1 MAVYT
6 IETPDGRRLKIEAN
20 SEADALRG
28 AEEWGAAN
36 APSSNQQRYDTALE
50 NVRQSQFADMTPEQW
65 QSYSSQILAPYDFQD
80 TTQQAQTFG
89 FGDEIN
95 AAAGA
100 LGSQVRNW
108 FGDQSAPGFGEAY
121 GQYSELE
128 QARRD
133 LGRDQLGYAAPVAD
147 VLGGFSVAGP
157 ARTVAGAVAP
167 ATAASLTSPR
177 ALSNAVIGGTTLG
190 YVGGF
195 GSTDGGLAERNAGG
209 AVGSGI
215 GAVTGRFG
223 PTVANAVGGAYGNVA
238 NLLARNSAARDAGI
252 DPGVARYL
260 SQALSADD
268 ALGPQGLARMNAAG
282 GQAMLVDA
290 APSTRTM
297 LDTAIQSSGTAGR
310 TARDAVQNRLAADS
324 GAITD
329 ALDNTLGAPE
339 GITSA
344 RARIASESR
353 GARSDAYQQAYAS
366 PIDYSSQSGLLLEE
380 LLARVPQEAI
390 NRANRLMSIRGERS
404 SQILAR
410 VGDDGSIVYEQLP
423 DVRQLDY
430 ITRALN
436 QEAEAGIG
444 MGAMGGQT
452 DVGSS
457 LQSLSSDIRSV
468 LGNHVPAYENA
479 LNVAG
484 DSIQRSKAVQ
494 LGADLLSPSTSMDD
508 IIRRSQNLSPAER
521 EGIAQ
526 GLRSQIDNLM
536 ARVRR
541 TLGNPDTETREA
553 ANALV
558 RLSTREA
565 RTKIEAALGE
575 DVAQRL
581 FQELDRAGTSFEL
594 AASVANNSQTFAR
607 QNQRDV
613 VNAMAGGDGV
623 IDTLRRG
630 QPVNAGQRVIQALTG
645 MTDDA
650 VAARSDDINNQIVRM
665 LVAQGPEAQNNWQ
678 TLNRL
683 SNRTYGNDAV
693 ARALAGGISSA
704 TLPASLS
711 TQRYIQGSR

>member
-1 MAVYT
+1 MAKFELTYNGERYEVDAPDEASAMAAFQSQ
-6 IETPDGRRLKIEAN
+6 IVGSTPSNEERYN
-20 SEADALRG
+20 S
-28 AEEWGAAN
+28 
-36 APSSNQQRYDTALE
+36 ALE
-50 NVRQSQFADMTPEQW
+50 TVRQSQFPDMTDAQW
-65 QSYSSQILAPYDFQD
+65 ADYSSTVLAPQGFQGIA
-80 TTQQAQTFG
+80 QQGQTFG

-95 AAAGA
+95 AGIGA
-100 LGSQVRNW
+100 FGSQVRNW
-108 FGDQSAPGFGEAY
+108 LGDQSAPGFGEAY

-133 LGRDQLGYAAPVAD
+133 LGRDQLGLLAPVAD
-147 VLGGFSVAGP
+147 VAGGFSIAGP
-157 ARTVAGAVAP
+157 ARAAGGTIAP
-167 ATAASLTSPR
+167 VTTASLTSPQT
-177 ALSNAVIGGTTLG
+177 LSNAVIGGTTLG

-195 GSTDGGLAERNAGG
+195 GSTDGGIEERNAGG
-209 AVGSGI
+209 AIGSGI

-223 PTVANAVGGAYGNVA
+223 PTIANAVGGAYGNVA
-238 NLLARNSAARDAGI
+238 NLLARNNAARDAGI

-260 SQALSADD
+260 TQALSADD

-310 TARDAVQNRLAADS
+310 TARDAIGSRLAADS
-324 GAITD
+324 AAISD
-329 ALDNTLGAPE
+329 ALDNTLGLPE
-339 GITSA
+339 GIASA
-344 RARIASESR
+344 RARISAETQGAR
-353 GARSDAYQQAYAS
+353 GAAYDAAYSS
-366 PIDYSSQSGLLLEE
+366 PIDYASGSGQLLEE
-380 LLARVPQEAI
+380 LLARVPQSAI
-390 NRANRLMSIRGERS
+390 NRANQLMGIRGERS
-404 SQILAR
+404 RQILAQ
-410 VGDDGSIVYEQLP
+410 VSDDGSVVYEVLP
-423 DVRQLDY
+423 DVRQIDY

-436 QEAEAGIG
+436 EEARNGIG
-444 MGAMGGQT
+444 QGAMGGQT
-452 DVGSS
+452 DIGSS
-457 LQSLSSDIRSV
+457 LQSLSGDIRSV

-484 DSIQRSKAVQ
+484 DSIQRSQAVQ
-494 LGADLLSPSTSMDD
+494 LGADLLNANTSMDD
-508 IIRRSQNLSPAER
+508 IIRRSQRLSPAER
-521 EGIAQ
+521 EGIAI

-575 DVAQRL
+575 DVAREL

-613 VNAMAGGDGV
+613 VNSMAGGNGV

-630 QPVNAGQRVIQALTG
+630 QPVNAGQRIVQALTG

-650 VAARSDDINNQIVRM
+650 VAARADDINNQIVRM
-665 LVAQGPEAQNNWQ
+665 LVAQGPQAQVNYN
-678 TLNRL
+678 TLSRL
-683 SNRTYGNDAV
+683 SNRTYGNEAV
-693 ARALAGGISSA
+693 AAALAGNINRAALPGSISG
-704 TLPASLS
+704 
-711 TQRYIQGSR
+711 QRYIQGSRQ